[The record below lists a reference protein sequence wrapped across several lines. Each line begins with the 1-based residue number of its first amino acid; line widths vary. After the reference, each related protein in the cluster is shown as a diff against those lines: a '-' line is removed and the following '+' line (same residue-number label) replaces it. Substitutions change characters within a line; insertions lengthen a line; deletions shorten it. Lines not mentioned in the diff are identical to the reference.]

1 MADLITRARALYN
14 LNNQATTGDENNT
27 LDALVSA
34 CSAAIEKY
42 CRRDFVQSA
51 YDEVYCGT
59 ADRRLFLA

>member
-1 MADLITRARALYN
+1 MADLINRACAVYN
-14 LNNQATTGDENNT
+14 LNNQATTNDEKDM
-27 LDALVSA
+27 LGALVSA
-34 CSAAIEKY
+34 CSTAIEKY